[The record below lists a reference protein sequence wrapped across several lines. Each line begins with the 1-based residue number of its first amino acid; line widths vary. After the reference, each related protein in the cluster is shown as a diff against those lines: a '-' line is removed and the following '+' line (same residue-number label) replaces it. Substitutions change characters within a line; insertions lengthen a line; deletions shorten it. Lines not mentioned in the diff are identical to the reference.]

1 MIGINIYKTKDG
13 YKINQID
20 YINKIIKKYKMNKKK
35 SVKTTFRNVTDFER
49 ENSYLVN
56 VAEYKFLLGAL

>member
-1 MIGINIYKTKDG
+1 
-13 YKINQID
+13 
-20 YINKIIKKYKMNKKK
+20 MNKKK